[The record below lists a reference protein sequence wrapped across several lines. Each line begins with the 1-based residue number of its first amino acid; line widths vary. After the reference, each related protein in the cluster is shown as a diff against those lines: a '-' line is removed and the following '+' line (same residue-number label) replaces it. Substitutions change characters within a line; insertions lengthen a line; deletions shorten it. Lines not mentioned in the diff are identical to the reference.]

1 MAKKSYI
8 DQLYDVYKKERA
20 RVISNLKRE
29 YGPNYK
35 EHDVEIMTKAELKNM
50 LAANKLSGSTGAKA
64 LAQAEFR
71 SLRSMEQAQKI
82 KEAYKQLY
90 NEDLTVKQIMEE
102 QYDEKLWKD
111 IDENRIDLA
120 AQGYSS
126 DQIAKIISMTYFGS

>member
-35 EHDVEIMTKAELKNM
+35 DHDVEIMTKAELKNM

-102 QYDEKLWKD
+102 QYNDKLWKD
-111 IDENRIDLA
+111 IDENKIDLA

>member
-8 DQLYDVYKKERA
+8 DQIYNVYKKERA

-35 EHDVEIMTKAELKNM
+35 EHDVEVMTRAEFRNM
-50 LAANKLSGSTGAKA
+50 MVANNLSGSTGAKV
-64 LAQAEFR
+64 LARAEFR
-71 SLRSMEQAQKI
+71 AIRSIDQAQKI
-82 KEAYKQLY
+82 KKAYKQLY

>member
-35 EHDVEIMTKAELKNM
+35 DHDVEIMTKAELKNM

-71 SLRSMEQAQKI
+71 SLRSIDQAQKI

-102 QYDEKLWKD
+102 QYDDKLWKD
-111 IDENRIDLA
+111 IDENKIDLA

>member
-71 SLRSMEQAQKI
+71 SLRSIDQAQKI

-102 QYDEKLWKD
+102 QYDDKLWKD
-111 IDENRIDLA
+111 IDENKIDLA

>member
-35 EHDVEIMTKAELKNM
+35 DHDVEIMTKAELKNM

-102 QYDEKLWKD
+102 QYDDKLWKD
-111 IDENRIDLA
+111 IDENKIDLA

>member
-35 EHDVEIMTKAELKNM
+35 DHDVEIMTKAELKNM

-71 SLRSMEQAQKI
+71 SLRSMDQAQKI

-102 QYDEKLWKD
+102 QYDDKLWKD
-111 IDENRIDLA
+111 IDENKIDLA

>member
-1 MAKKSYI
+1 
-8 DQLYDVYKKERA
+8 
-20 RVISNLKRE
+20 
-29 YGPNYK
+29 
-35 EHDVEIMTKAELKNM
+35 MTKAELKNM

-102 QYDEKLWKD
+102 QYDDKLWKD
-111 IDENRIDLA
+111 IDENKIDLA

>member
-1 MAKKSYI
+1 MT
-8 DQLYDVYKKERA
+8 RA
-20 RVISNLKRE
+20 EFR
-29 YGPNYK
+29 
-35 EHDVEIMTKAELKNM
+35 NM
-50 LAANKLSGSTGAKA
+50 MVANNLSGSTGAKV
-64 LAQAEFR
+64 LARAEFR
-71 SLRSMEQAQKI
+71 AIRSIDQAQKI
-82 KEAYKQLY
+82 KKAYKQLY

>member
-35 EHDVEIMTKAELKNM
+35 EHNVEIMTKAELKNM

-71 SLRSMEQAQKI
+71 SLRSMDQAQKI

-102 QYDEKLWKD
+102 QYDDKLWKD
-111 IDENRIDLA
+111 IDENKIDLA

>member
-8 DQLYDVYKKERA
+8 DELYDVYKKERA

-35 EHDVEIMTKAELKNM
+35 DHDVEIMTKAELKNM

-71 SLRSMEQAQKI
+71 SLRSMDQAQKI
-82 KEAYKQLY
+82 KEAYK
-90 NEDLTVKQIMEE
+90 
-102 QYDEKLWKD
+102 
-111 IDENRIDLA
+111 
-120 AQGYSS
+120 
-126 DQIAKIISMTYFGS
+126 

>member
-35 EHDVEIMTKAELKNM
+35 DHDVEIMTKAELKNM

-71 SLRSMEQAQKI
+71 SLRSIDQAQKI

-102 QYDEKLWKD
+102 QYDDKLWKD

>member
-35 EHDVEIMTKAELKNM
+35 DHDVEIMTKAELKNM

-102 QYDEKLWKD
+102 QYDDKLWKD

>member
-1 MAKKSYI
+1 MT
-8 DQLYDVYKKERA
+8 RA
-20 RVISNLKRE
+20 EFR
-29 YGPNYK
+29 
-35 EHDVEIMTKAELKNM
+35 NM
-50 LAANKLSGSTGAKA
+50 MVANNLSGSTGAKA
-64 LAQAEFR
+64 LARAEFR
-71 SLRSMEQAQKI
+71 AIRSIDQAQQI
-82 KEAYKQLY
+82 KKAYKQLY

>member
-8 DQLYDVYKKERA
+8 DELYDVYKKERA

-35 EHDVEIMTKAELKNM
+35 DHDVEIMTKAELKNM

-71 SLRSMEQAQKI
+71 SLRSMDQAQKI

-102 QYDEKLWKD
+102 QYDDKLWKD

>member
-35 EHDVEIMTKAELKNM
+35 EHNVEIMTKAELKNM

-71 SLRSMEQAQKI
+71 AIRSIDQAQKI

-102 QYDEKLWKD
+102 QYNDKLWKD